1 MTHTQ
6 KYRPELIERLQRVL
20 APLTPEQRNQAEQA
34 FLQLLKKG
42 DYATFNGH
50 QVAPK
55 KEPKE
60 HEPEQDK

>member
-20 APLTPEQRNQAEQA
+20 DPLSPEQRDQAEQA

-42 DYATFNGH
+42 DY
-50 QVAPK
+50 
-55 KEPKE
+55 
-60 HEPEQDK
+60 D

>member
-6 KYRPELIERLQRVL
+6 KYRPELIDRLQRVL
-20 APLTPEQRNQAEQA
+20 EPMTPEQRRRTEKA

-42 DYATFNGH
+42 DYSTVDGRR
-50 QVAPK
+50 VAPQK
-55 KEPKE
+55 QPKE